1 MRLRFK
7 TNAVR
12 GGVIENVF
20 MRDVTIGQ
28 VSQAVVT
35 VDFLYEEGD
44 AGAFPPTV
52 RDVES
57 GHHLVLTFPSAP
69 TLGKSGQIR
78 IYDAADNRLV
88 DTLDLSI
95 PPGPTTGARGPAA
108 PYTPTPYEY
117 TAAHPT
123 NADTMPGT
131 PSGAALPTSR
141 DYQLTIIGGFSDGF
155 HFYPVIVHDKVATIY
170 PHHNLLQYGKTYY
183 VQIDPGVLTLADGS
197 FEASAARPAG
207 PSRRRRQPPAANS
220 ARVVVAADGT
230 GDFNTVQG
238 AIDFVP
244 DRSPRRVTIFI
255 RNGTYEEIVYFRNKS
270 NITILGE
277 DRDKVVVFYANNEV
291 FNPHPSN
298 ISTNEWPG
306 TFPSRRAA
314 FMGDNSTDIHLVN
327 LTIKTTARGQAE
339 GLLLMGDRNILSHVT
354 VVGSGDALQV
364 NGPVYITD
372 SLIVGDGDTI
382 LGRGPAFF
390 NRTELQSNGVFM
402 WIRNTAANHGNVFV
416 DCTFRKRGT
425 GVTEMARAP
434 VNNGRAY
441 PNAEAVLI
449 NAKLEGIS
457 PVGWGAMGGDTANM
471 HYWEYNST
479 NLSDGKPVDV
489 SQRKPESRQLTKER
503 DAETIANYS
512 NPAYRARLDAGDG
525 DADVAAEH
533 VADSA
538 GAELHQ
544 DAADRA
550 GHAADA
556 DHRADRPA
564 GNMSEVSVNRFAENP
579 WCAAA
584 ARPISKT
591 ATHILRPR
599 GRHATGTTHRA
610 QASSAVFRAAFG
622 VQPRCEQDD
631 SQPPATEPTS
641 ASR

>member
-1 MRLRFK
+1 MRFRLALLITAVLLTIALPIAQSGTTRFPA
-7 TNAVR
+7 NAAT
-12 GGVIENVF
+12 GVSP
-20 MRDVTIGQ
+20 DT
-28 VSQAVVT
+28 
-35 VDFLYEEGD
+35 
-44 AGAFPPTV
+44 
-52 RDVES
+52 
-57 GHHLVLTFPSAP
+57 HLVLTFPSVP
-69 TLGKSGQIR
+69 TVGKSGQIR

-88 DTLDLSI
+88 DTLDLSL
-95 PPGPTTGARGPAA
+95 PPGPTSGVTGPAA

-123 NADTMPGT
+123 NADTIPGT
-131 PSGAALPTSR
+131 PSGAAVPTSR

-155 HFYPVIVHDKVATIY
+155 HFYPVIVHDRVATIY
-170 PHHNLLQYGKTYY
+170 PHHNLLRYDRTYY

-197 FEASAARPAG
+197 FQGIGGTSGWTFTTKKQA
-207 PSRRRRQPPAANS
+207 PPAS
-220 ARVVVAADGT
+220 STRVVVAADGS
-230 GDFNTVQG
+230 GDFTTVQG

-244 DRSPRRVTIFI
+244 DRHRRRVTIFI
-255 RNGTYEEIVYFRNKS
+255 RNGSYEEIVYFRNKS

-277 DRDKVVVFYANNEV
+277 DRDKVVVFYGNNEV

-339 GLLLMGDRNILSHVT
+339 GLLLMGDRNILSRVT

-364 NGPVYITD
+364 NGPVYIAD

-390 NRTELQSNGVFM
+390 HRTELQSNGVFM

-416 DCTFRKRGT
+416 DCTFKKRGT
-425 GVTEMARAP
+425 GVTELARAP

-441 PNAEAVLI
+441 PYAEAVLI

-512 NPAYRARLDAGDG
+512 NPAYVLGWTPETIT
-525 DADVAAEH
+525 V
-533 VADSA
+533 
-538 GAELHQ
+538 
-544 DAADRA
+544 
-550 GHAADA
+550 
-556 DHRADRPA
+556 
-564 GNMSEVSVNRFAENP
+564 
-579 WCAAA
+579 
-584 ARPISKT
+584 K
-591 ATHILRPR
+591 
-599 GRHATGTTHRA
+599 
-610 QASSAVFRAAFG
+610 
-622 VQPRCEQDD
+622 
-631 SQPPATEPTS
+631 
-641 ASR
+641 